1 MAAGEV
7 MAPPFP
13 VLLDLRGRACVVI
26 GGGMVAER
34 RVASLLTA
42 GAAVTVVSPRVTAAL
57 AADAAAGRLRHV
69 ARAFAPADLDG
80 ALLAFTATDDGR
92 INAEVAREG
101 RARGVWVNAADDPA
115 HCDFLLPAVVR
126 RGPLVVAVGTGGRSP
141 ALARAVREE
150 LEAWLTDDHATLATL
165 AGDVRAELHGQ
176 GLRATAEA
184 WRAALG
190 AEVRALIAAGRP
202 EDARARMR
210 GRLLEAAAP
219 ATASAL
225 PVDPTGP
232 AAA

>member
-1 MAAGEV
+1 MAAADL

-13 VLLDLRGRACVVI
+13 VLLDLRGRGCVVI
-26 GGGMVAER
+26 GGGLVAER

-57 AADAAAGRLRHV
+57 VADAAAGRLRHV
-69 ARAFAPADLDG
+69 ARIFEPADLDG
-80 ALLAFTATDDGR
+80 ATLAFTATDDGR
-92 INAEVAREG
+92 VNAEVAREG

-141 ALARAVREE
+141 ALARAIREE
-150 LEAWLTDDHATLATL
+150 LEAWLTDDHATL

-219 ATASAL
+219 MAPIVPT
-225 PVDPTGP
+225 DPG
-232 AAA
+232 AA